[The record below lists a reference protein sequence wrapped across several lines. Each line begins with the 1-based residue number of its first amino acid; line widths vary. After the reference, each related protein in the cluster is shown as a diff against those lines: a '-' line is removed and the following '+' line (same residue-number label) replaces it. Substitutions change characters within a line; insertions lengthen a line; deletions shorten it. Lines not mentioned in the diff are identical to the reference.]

1 MTDTGATQIF
11 RLNLQ
16 WSAVTLAAATP
27 AILALGLEP
36 KEFFVLD
43 AVEEHPYPAELA
55 GHMSMPRPTIAAY
68 LREFQKRGLVT
79 RSIDEQDRRRHRL
92 ELTPDGK
99 SIVEAAR
106 KCIVARYAE
115 TLDRLT
121 TDEQRE
127 LAALFRKL
135 THAD

>member
-1 MTDTGATQIF
+1 MTDADATQIF

-27 AILALGLEP
+27 AILALGLDP

-92 ELTPDGK
+92 ELTPEGRR
-99 SIVEAAR
+99 VVAAAR
-106 KCIVARYAE
+106 KSIVARYAE

-121 TDEQRE
+121 VAERRDLTV
-127 LAALFRKL
+127 LFQKL
-135 THAD
+135 TQAD